1 MSNLLDLVKDQ
12 LTDGV
17 MDSVSSL
24 IGESSSTTSAAV
36 GSFLP
41 ALLEGVISKGSTE
54 SGAESLIGMIN
65 DNDLGGGLL
74 GNLGG
79 LLGGGESSST
89 LLKMGGSL
97 LSGLL
102 GNNQS
107 TLLNALMQ
115 LTGLKKSS
123 SSSLLSILAPI
134 AMSVIG
140 SMIKKKGLN
149 AGGLLKYLTGE
160 RNVVASALP
169 AGFASLGATSAP
181 STSSSSQATSSS
193 GGFNAVTFGQD
204 GNYFNNQPYIVD
216 RESGQIVQLEK
227 GVPEMKTS
235 TIAAPFYASS
245 SSSWMMKGDRS
256 NVRLSSNGGFNFV
269 VKVAPGL
276 DPMDYI
282 KLVRFDLLKQSRR
295 DPSKDRHMP
304 SMKTTGTL
312 GGASSEQITEN
323 NIRIEV
329 KRLADGVY
337 EVIPQDPIGPNEYA
351 FYIMHKFYAF
361 GID

>member
-1 MSNLLDLVKDQ
+1 MLVAFLMGLSSTLSAQDIIYMFNGDEIEAK
-12 LTDGV
+12 LTE
-17 MDSVSSL
+17 
-24 IGESSSTTSAAV
+24 ISSSELKYKRMDNLDGPVFVIERSKVFKIKYANGQSEVMTKPGAAPATVPAAAVTPSAQTTTTSA
-36 GSFLP
+36 P
-41 ALLEGVISKGSTE
+41 A
-54 SGAESLIGMIN
+54 
-65 DNDLGGGLL
+65 
-74 GNLGG
+74 
-79 LLGGGESSST
+79 
-89 LLKMGGSL
+89 
-97 LSGLL
+97 
-102 GNNQS
+102 
-107 TLLNALMQ
+107 
-115 LTGLKKSS
+115 TG
-123 SSSLLSILAPI
+123 P
-134 AMSVIG
+134 
-140 SMIKKKGLN
+140 N
-149 AGGLLKYLTGE
+149 
-160 RNVVASALP
+160 
-169 AGFASLGATSAP
+169 
-181 STSSSSQATSSS
+181 
-193 GGFNAVTFGQD
+193 GFNPVAFGQD
-204 GNYFNNQPYIVD
+204 GNYFNNQPYVID

-337 EVIPQDPIGPNEYA
+337 EVTPQDPIGPNEYA

>member
-1 MSNLLDLVKDQ
+1 MKMRLVLFTLLM
-12 LTDGV
+12 G
-17 MDSVSSL
+17 VSS
-24 IGESSSTTSAAV
+24 
-36 GSFLP
+36 
-41 ALLEGVISKGSTE
+41 
-54 SGAESLIGMIN
+54 GAFAQDILY
-65 DNDLGGGLL
+65 
-74 GNLGG
+74 
-79 LLGGGESSST
+79 
-89 LLKMGGSL
+89 L
-97 LSGLL
+97 LSGDEIE
-102 GNNQS
+102 
-107 TLLNALMQ
+107 TK
-115 LTGLKKSS
+115 LTEISS
-123 SSSLLSILAPI
+123 SE
-134 AMSVIG
+134 
-140 SMIKKKGLN
+140 
-149 AGGLLKYLTGE
+149 LKYKRIDNLDGPVFVIE
-160 RNVVASALP
+160 RNKVFKVKYSNGQSEVMTKPGAATQASPKSAI
-169 AGFASLGATSAP
+169 AP

-282 KLVRFDLLKQSRR
+282 KLVRFDLLKRSRR

-361 GID
+361 GIN

>member
-1 MSNLLDLVKDQ
+1 MKMRLVLFTLLM
-12 LTDGV
+12 G
-17 MDSVSSL
+17 VSS
-24 IGESSSTTSAAV
+24 
-36 GSFLP
+36 
-41 ALLEGVISKGSTE
+41 
-54 SGAESLIGMIN
+54 GAFAQDILY
-65 DNDLGGGLL
+65 
-74 GNLGG
+74 
-79 LLGGGESSST
+79 
-89 LLKMGGSL
+89 L
-97 LSGLL
+97 LSGDEIE
-102 GNNQS
+102 
-107 TLLNALMQ
+107 TK
-115 LTGLKKSS
+115 LTEISS
-123 SSSLLSILAPI
+123 SE
-134 AMSVIG
+134 
-140 SMIKKKGLN
+140 
-149 AGGLLKYLTGE
+149 LKYKRIDNLDGPVFVIE
-160 RNVVASALP
+160 RSKVFKVKYSNGQSEVMTKPGAATQASSKSAI
-169 AGFASLGATSAP
+169 ANAP

>member
-1 MSNLLDLVKDQ
+1 MLVAFLMGLSSALSAQDILYLLNGDEVEAK
-12 LTDGV
+12 LTE
-17 MDSVSSL
+17 
-24 IGESSSTTSAAV
+24 ISSSELKYKRMDNLDGPVFVIERSKVFKIKYANGQSEVMTKPGAAPATAPAAAVNPSAQTTTTSA
-36 GSFLP
+36 P
-41 ALLEGVISKGSTE
+41 A
-54 SGAESLIGMIN
+54 
-65 DNDLGGGLL
+65 
-74 GNLGG
+74 
-79 LLGGGESSST
+79 
-89 LLKMGGSL
+89 
-97 LSGLL
+97 
-102 GNNQS
+102 
-107 TLLNALMQ
+107 
-115 LTGLKKSS
+115 TG
-123 SSSLLSILAPI
+123 P
-134 AMSVIG
+134 
-140 SMIKKKGLN
+140 N
-149 AGGLLKYLTGE
+149 
-160 RNVVASALP
+160 
-169 AGFASLGATSAP
+169 
-181 STSSSSQATSSS
+181 
-193 GGFNAVTFGQD
+193 GFNPVAFGQD
-204 GNYFNNQPYIVD
+204 GNYFNNQPYVID

-276 DPMDYI
+276 DPADYI
-282 KLVRFDLLKQSRR
+282 KLVRFDLLKRSRR
-295 DPSKDRHMP
+295 DPAKDRHMP

-351 FYIMHKFYAF
+351 FYVMHKFYAF